1 MKEKPIH
8 SELTFQLMIES
19 TPNAI
24 VLINKE
30 GKIAYVNK
38 PSEQLFGYD
47 RTELI
52 GQLIEIL
59 IPPRFHQNHPRFR
72 DMFFSSP
79 SVRSMG
85 AGRDLYALRKDG
97 SEFPVEIGLNP
108 LVTTEGTLVL
118 ASIIDITERKKA
130 EERFKLVVESA
141 PNAMI
146 LVNQDGIITLVN
158 AQTERLFGFQ
168 KKELIGNRLE
178 MLIPNRFKE
187 KHPDHRESYF
197 QAPSTRP
204 MGAGR
209 ELFGLRKDKKEVQI
223 EIGLNPIT
231 TDEGQMVL
239 ASIIDI
245 TERKVQESIRA
256 KVKEMENRNQELE
269 QFAYIAS
276 HDLQEPLRTISNFIT
291 VIKEDCM
298 DQLDSEAL
306 GYLNTIG
313 RATDRMVIL
322 VKALLEYSRLGV
334 GRQVAEV
341 DCEQL
346 VATVVS
352 DLNNLIKET
361 GTQIE
366 IGSLPIVKGYD
377 VELRQLFQNLITNAI
392 KFRKKN
398 QLAQVRV
405 MCKVTESAYEF
416 SIVDNG
422 IGISKKNFDRVF
434 YIFQRLNPAN
444 TYEGHGIGLAYC
456 KKIVELHNGRIWIES
471 EERQGTTFN
480 FTIPKITHD

>member
-1 MKEKPIH
+1 MENNPIH

-38 PSEQLFGYD
+38 PSELLFGYD

-52 GQLIEIL
+52 GQMIEIL
-59 IPPRFHQNHPRFR
+59 IPQRFHKNHPGFR
-72 DMFFSSP
+72 NMFFSSP

-85 AGRDLYALRKDG
+85 AGRDLYALRKDN

-108 LVTTEGTLVL
+108 LVTIEGTLVL
-118 ASIIDITERKKA
+118 ASIIDITERKRA

-146 LVNQDGIITLVN
+146 LINQDGVITLVN
-158 AQTERLFGFQ
+158 AQTERLFGYE

-178 MLIPNRFKE
+178 MLIPKRFKE
-187 KHPDHRESYF
+187 KHPHHRRGF
-197 QAPSTRP
+197 FDAPSTRP

-209 ELFGLRKDKKEVQI
+209 ELFGLKKNKTEVQI

-276 HDLQEPLRTISNFIT
+276 HDLQEPLRTISNYIE
-291 VIKEDCM
+291 VIKEDCEG
-298 DQLDSEAL
+298 QLDEEAVS
-306 GYLNTIG
+306 YLDTIG
-313 RATDRMVIL
+313 RATNRMVIL
-322 VKALLEYSRLGV
+322 VKALLEYSRLGT
-334 GRQVAEV
+334 GRKTEEV
-341 DCEQL
+341 DCQQL
-346 VATVVS
+346 VSVVLS

-361 GTQIE
+361 QTHLDVGD
-366 IGSLPIVKGYD
+366 LPKIKGFG

-392 KFRKKN
+392 KFRKEGE
-398 QLAQVRV
+398 QASV
-405 MCKVTESAYEF
+405 KVTCHSNESEHQF
-416 SIVDNG
+416 RVTDNG
-422 IGISKKNFDRVF
+422 MGISEKNFERVF
-434 YIFQRLNPAN
+434 FIFQRLNP
-444 TYEGHGIGLAYC
+444 TETHEGHGIGLAYC

-471 EERQGTTFN
+471 EENQGTTFY
-480 FTIPKITHD
+480 FTIPK